1 MYVVRFPLPLF
12 STLKK
17 HTQNHYY
24 DQTGDDDCD
33 DDEMTLIIIA
43 TTSVIFMH
51 KNWKLDAV
59 RSTTYNIWIGQFT
72 CYTYMTRHYDC
83 VHKFNYKSDN
93 MDLSLVNSGIAHQSV
108 N

>member
-24 DQTGDDDCD
+24 DQTGDDD
-33 DDEMTLIIIA
+33 EMTLIIIA
-43 TTSVIFMH
+43 TTSVIIMH

-59 RSTTYNIWIGQFT
+59 HNYVQ
-72 CYTYMTRHYDC
+72 YMVRLHAMHT
-83 VHKFNYKSDN
+83 
-93 MDLSLVNSGIAHQSV
+93 
-108 N
+108 